1 MSFRAA
7 KRVVPII
14 ATTALLNKGKR
25 EESLIIIMEE
35 KMRKILLMSSAL
47 ALLSGTAEAACI
59 QTPSCSSLGYT
70 SSSSCS
76 GGVKCPFGN
85 AWNCSINDI
94 KTEFNNKI
102 TELETT
108 IKKVQQGSNN
118 ENKVNCKVGD
128 ILYDDFSCNENVVYT
143 KEPIGVVFDVTNY
156 LAVALEEKGKVA
168 WSTTTFDISGLDL
181 HPNDAQ
187 YDGWGKKNTR
197 VIYEYCKANGKS
209 CPAVEYAYE
218 YKTAG
223 TSAGDWHLPSYVELA
238 EIRDNRN
245 TINSTLEK
253 INKTKLKKGGS
264 ETAFNG
270 QRYTYISR
278 IYNYW
283 TSTAI
288 NKDNVYALLTDYY
301 RNNFYSTAKKE
312 FYYEESGFTD
322 SGTYGPGATLHMED
336 YISRPVIAF

>member
-1 MSFRAA
+1 
-7 KRVVPII
+7 
-14 ATTALLNKGKR
+14 
-25 EESLIIIMEE
+25 
-35 KMRKILLMSSAL
+35 MRKILLMSSAL

-108 IKKVQQGSNN
+108 IKKIQQGSNN

-156 LAVALEEKGKVA
+156 LAVALEGKEKVA
-168 WSTTTFDISGLDL
+168 WSTTAFDIPGLDL

-197 VIYEYCKANGKS
+197 IIYEYCKANGKS

-223 TSAGDWHLPSYVELA
+223 TSAGDWHLPSYA
-238 EIRDNRN
+238 EMQKIIDYRG
-245 TINSTLEK
+245 TINATLSK
-253 INKTKLKKGGS
+253 LNKTAFLEGS
-264 ETAFNG
+264 RPSQG
-270 QRYTYISR
+270 SYYIYIS
-278 IYNYW
+278 YQYW
-283 TSTAI
+283 TSTASD
-288 NKDNVYALLTDYY
+288 KDYVYAYY
-301 RNNFYSTAKKE
+301 SSYYQLYIALQSKTESYSYSK
-312 FYYEESGFTD
+312 
-322 SGTYGPGATLHMED
+322 PGNGSAGSEATF
-336 YISRPVIAF
+336 ISRPVIAF

>member
-1 MSFRAA
+1 MQKF
-7 KRVVPII
+7 
-14 ATTALLNKGKR
+14 LLY
-25 EESLIIIMEE
+25 
-35 KMRKILLMSSAL
+35 SSAL
-47 ALLSGTAEAACI
+47 VVLSGAAEAACI
-59 QTPSCSSLGYT
+59 QTPTCSSLGYT

-102 TELETT
+102 TELEAT
-108 IKKVQQGSNN
+108 IKKIQQGSNN

-128 ILYDDFSCNENVVYT
+128 ILYDDFSCNANVVYT

-156 LAVALEEKGKVA
+156 LAVALEEKNDIQWA
-168 WSTTTFDISGLDL
+168 TTAFDTSILGLSS
-181 HPNDAQ
+181 ASS

-238 EIRDNRN
+238 KIMDNFD
-245 TINSTLEK
+245 TLNYRFSVL
-253 INKTKLKKGGS
+253 NKTQMEETGGS
-264 ETAFNG
+264 G
-270 QRYTYISR
+270 SRYKY
-278 IYNYW
+278 YYYW
-283 TSTAI
+283 TSTGCGKSAYVGY
-288 NKDNVYALLTDYY
+288 KDDHSSSYDFECVKQTSSNVIG
-301 RNNFYSTAKKE
+301 NM
-312 FYYEESGFTD
+312 
-322 SGTYGPGATLHMED
+322 TYI

>member
-1 MSFRAA
+1 MAFA
-7 KRVVPII
+7 
-14 ATTALLNKGKR
+14 
-25 EESLIIIMEE
+25 
-35 KMRKILLMSSAL
+35 ILC
-47 ALLSGTAEAACI
+47 GT
-59 QTPSCSSLGYT
+59 
-70 SSSSCS
+70 
-76 GGVKCPFGN
+76 
-85 AWNCSINDI
+85 
-94 KTEFNNKI
+94 
-102 TELETT
+102 
-108 IKKVQQGSNN
+108 
-118 ENKVNCKVGD
+118 
-128 ILYDDFSCNENVVYT
+128 
-143 KEPIGVVFDVTNY
+143 
-156 LAVALEEKGKVA
+156 
-168 WSTTTFDISGLDL
+168 
-181 HPNDAQ
+181 
-187 YDGWGKKNTR
+187 
-197 VIYEYCKANGKS
+197 
-209 CPAVEYAYE
+209 
-218 YKTAG
+218 
-223 TSAGDWHLPSYVELA
+223 WHLPSYVELA

>member
-1 MSFRAA
+1 
-7 KRVVPII
+7 
-14 ATTALLNKGKR
+14 
-25 EESLIIIMEE
+25 
-35 KMRKILLMSSAL
+35 MRKILLMSSAL

-85 AWNCSINDI
+85 AWNCTAAD
-94 KTEFNNKI
+94 KFTELTDKI

-156 LAVALEEKGKVA
+156 LAVALEEKQDIQ
-168 WSTTTFDISGLDL
+168 WSTTAFDIPGLDL
-181 HPNDAQ
+181 HPNDYE

-223 TSAGDWHLPSYVELA
+223 TSAGDWHLPSYVELGG
-238 EIRDNRN
+238 ILSQTD
-245 TINSTLEK
+245 TINSTISK
-253 INKTKLKKGGS
+253 INKDTLKEPGGS
-264 ETAFNG
+264 YYRG
-270 QRYTYISR
+270 YTYF
-278 IYNYW
+278 YW

-288 NKDNVYALLTDYY
+288 NKEKAYT
-301 RNNFYSTAKKE
+301 RYSSRVAYGSAEKK
-312 FYYEESGFTD
+312 TD
-322 SGTYGPGATLHMED
+322 SYRENSYEDSYGDTTTD
-336 YISRPVIAF
+336 VYYYIARPVIAF

>member
-1 MSFRAA
+1 MLLLAA
-7 KRVVPII
+7 KRGVPII

-35 KMRKILLMSSAL
+35 KMRKILLMSSAFAML
-47 ALLSGTAEAACI
+47 GLSGVAEAACI

-108 IKKVQQGSNN
+108 IKKIQQGSNN

-156 LAVALEEKGKVA
+156 LAVALEEKENVA
-168 WSTTTFDISGLDL
+168 WSTTAFDIPGLDL
-181 HPNDAQ
+181 HPNDYA

-223 TSAGDWHLPSYVELA
+223 TSAGDWHLPSFVELG
-238 EIRDNRN
+238 EVLGQID
-245 TINSTLEK
+245 TINSTISK
-253 INKTKLKKGGS
+253 INKDTLKTSGS
-264 ETAFNG
+264 G
-270 QRYTYISR
+270 YYYHDYTYF
-278 IYNYW
+278 YW

-288 NKDNVYALLTDYY
+288 DKQKAYTRYSFGNAYGSAEKKTDSYRVNSYEDSDGDTITDDYY
-301 RNNFYSTAKKE
+301 
-312 FYYEESGFTD
+312 
-322 SGTYGPGATLHMED
+322 
-336 YISRPVIAF
+336 YIARPVIAF

>member
-1 MSFRAA
+1 MLLLAA
-7 KRVVPII
+7 KRGVPII

-108 IKKVQQGSNN
+108 IKKIQQGSNN
-118 ENKVNCKVGD
+118 ENKVNCKVGN
-128 ILYDDFSCNENVVYT
+128 ILYDDFSCNANVVYT
-143 KEPIGVVFDVTNY
+143 KEPIGVVFDTTNY
-156 LAVALEEKGKVA
+156 LAVALEEKQDIQ
-168 WSTTTFDISGLDL
+168 WSTTAFDIPGLDL
-181 HPNDAQ
+181 HPDDYA

-218 YKTAG
+218 YTTAG
-223 TSAGDWHLPSYVELA
+223 TSAGDWHLPSYVEMA
-238 EIRDNRN
+238 AVKSKRD
-245 TINSTLEK
+245 TLNK
-253 INKTKLKKGGS
+253 ALQKLNKTVINGS
-264 ETAFNG
+264 G
-270 QRYTYISR
+270 QTSSCRSE
-278 IYNYW
+278 YNYYW
-283 TSTAI
+283 TSTVYDK
-288 NKDNVYALLTDYY
+288 NKAFHSYAAQDKTTHNY
-301 RNNFYSTAKKE
+301 K
-312 FYYEESGFTD
+312 D
-322 SGTYGPGATLHMED
+322 SEDATWADCTWFNTYI

>member
-7 KRVVPII
+7 KRVAPII
-14 ATTALLNKGKR
+14 ATTALLNNGKR

-35 KMRKILLMSSAL
+35 KMRKILLYSSAL
-47 ALLSGTAEAACI
+47 VVGLSGVAEAACI

-76 GGVKCPFGN
+76 GGTKCPFGN

-108 IKKVQQGSNN
+108 IKKIQQGSNN

-128 ILYDDFSCNENVVYT
+128 ILYDDFSCNTDVVYT

-156 LAVALEEKGKVA
+156 LAVALEEKENVA
-168 WSTTTFDISGLDL
+168 WSTTAFDIPGLDL
-181 HPNDAQ
+181 HPNDYE

-223 TSAGDWHLPSYVELA
+223 TSAGDWHLPSVVEFNY
-238 EIRDNRN
+238 ISTHKS
-245 TINSTLEK
+245 TINDTIKK
-253 INKTKLKKGGS
+253 INKKPLYDYSNSHG
-264 ETAFNG
+264 NH
-270 QRYTYISR
+270 QQHV
-278 IYNYW
+278 YNVYYW

-288 NKDNVYALLTDYY
+288 DKQNVYLYG
-301 RNNFYSTAKKE
+301 RGKE
-312 FYYEESGFTD
+312 NKTSINHTNTGDSIYDGFT
-322 SGTYGPGATLHMED
+322 GYYHYV
-336 YISRPVIAF
+336 YIARPVIAF

>member
-1 MSFRAA
+1 
-7 KRVVPII
+7 
-14 ATTALLNKGKR
+14 
-25 EESLIIIMEE
+25 
-35 KMRKILLMSSAL
+35 MRKILLMSSAL

-108 IKKVQQGSNN
+108 IKKIQQGSNN

-128 ILYDDFSCNENVVYT
+128 ILYDDFSCNGNVVYT

-156 LAVALEEKGKVA
+156 LAVALEEKQDIQ
-168 WSTTTFDISGLDL
+168 WSTTAFDIPGLDL
-181 HPNDAQ
+181 HPNDYE

-218 YKTAG
+218 YTTAG
-223 TSAGDWHLPSYVELA
+223 TSAGDWHLPSYVEMA
-238 EIRDNRN
+238 AVESKRD
-245 TINSTLEK
+245 TLNK
-253 INKTKLKKGGS
+253 AIQKLNKTVIKRSGLVDANCNS
-264 ETAFNG
+264 E
-270 QRYTYISR
+270 
-278 IYNYW
+278 YNYYW
-283 TSTAI
+283 TSTVYDKNKAFHSDDGAQDKTTHNYKDFVDAI
-288 NKDNVYALLTDYY
+288 WADCIWYY
-301 RNNFYSTAKKE
+301 TYFY
-312 FYYEESGFTD
+312 F
-322 SGTYGPGATLHMED
+322 
-336 YISRPVIAF
+336 SRPVIAF